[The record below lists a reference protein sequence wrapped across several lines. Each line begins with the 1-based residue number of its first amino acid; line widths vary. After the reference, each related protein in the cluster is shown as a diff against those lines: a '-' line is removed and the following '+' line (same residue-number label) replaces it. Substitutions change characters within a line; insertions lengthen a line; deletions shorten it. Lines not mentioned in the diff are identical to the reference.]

1 MATQQQAMFLDT
13 IIALRKAVKRKAYE
27 SDSDESIELNTNRGH
42 KLQKR
47 ARFVR
52 KGHLAPSMSPAAY
65 KELVEHAGY
74 QRAIIHRNPPLI
86 DDEGYGVDSDDDE
99 ERIQEAMAEAAEMDP
114 YSSINL
120 ERKFLTACMGR
131 YGVNYLP
138 WLPLEIY
145 APLTSVTDLPDHPT
159 LSRPY
164 YSKSLTKLTVQAR
177 DLMQKENKALWK
189 VKHLL
194 TRLQGDHTWVPCS
207 MMIEP
212 TDADLFNDDFFIK
225 FLARPLRTETVVSAT
240 KSILTH
246 GELPILKALS
256 QKVSRPVTPPTES
269 SQAKEEKGK
278 EADTNKLNGDGAPT
292 SKNGEEDQILAI
304 PAEISSTQ
312 QDKEKQREQ
321 GGTQPETNGT
331 SPSKE
336 NDKPD
341 SETTNHTGK
350 DTPSVPVPPIE
361 QSDVEMEEPP
371 EPQQPNGTNSDQL
384 PIPGSNSL
392 PNGSRAASVTT
403 SAADDLYI
411 HPMFLAPRS
420 ARPDR
425 DQALP
430 ENEAE
435 DVRRLVQL
443 YVQKQEEVCRGARRL
458 YEGLLRADRYR
469 KTVLRWA
476 KAEAHKGEL
485 SDGEDW
491 YDWEEW
497 GLTEDLKKGADEEEE
512 ETAPQK
518 KTRNR
523 K

>member
-1 MATQQQAMFLDT
+1 
-13 IIALRKAVKRKAYE
+13 
-27 SDSDESIELNTNRGH
+27 
-42 KLQKR
+42 
-47 ARFVR
+47 
-52 KGHLAPSMSPAAY
+52 
-65 KELVEHAGY
+65 
-74 QRAIIHRNPPLI
+74 
-86 DDEGYGVDSDDDE
+86 
-99 ERIQEAMAEAAEMDP
+99 
-114 YSSINL
+114 
-120 ERKFLTACMGR
+120 
-131 YGVNYLP
+131 
-138 WLPLEIY
+138 
-145 APLTSVTDLPDHPT
+145 
-159 LSRPY
+159 
-164 YSKSLTKLTVQAR
+164 
-177 DLMQKENKALWK
+177 MQKENKALWR
-189 VKHLL
+189 VKPLL
-194 TRLQGDHTWVPCS
+194 TRLQGDHTWAPCS

-212 TDADLFNDDFFIK
+212 TDADLFSDDFFIK

-256 QKVSRPVTPPTES
+256 QKVSRPVTPPTEP
-269 SQAKEEKGK
+269 SQAKGDKGK
-278 EADTNKLNGDGAPT
+278 EGGLDLPDGDIEPKSADGG
-292 SKNGEEDQILAI
+292 KNESPAV
-304 PAEISSTQ
+304 PAEASSPR
-312 QDKEKQREQ
+312 QDKEKPTEHDENK
-321 GGTQPETNGT
+321 PNTNGT
-331 SPSKE
+331 GPSEEHNKADTE
-336 NDKPD
+336 A
-341 SETTNHTGK
+341 TNNTGTN
-350 DTPSVPVPPIE
+350 TPSVPVPPLE
-361 QSDVEMEEPP
+361 QSDVEMAEPP
-371 EPQQPNGTNSDQL
+371 EPPQSNGANSDRP
-384 PIPGSNSL
+384 PIPESNSL
-392 PNGSRAASVTT
+392 ANGSRAASVTT

-443 YVQKQEEVCRGARRL
+443 YVQKQEEVCRGTRRL

-476 KAEAHKGEL
+476 KAEAHKGDM